1 MSVTVRVD
9 IEPEVLEWASARSG
23 LDREEILRHFPRFDK
38 WIGRE
43 GPGPTLRQ
51 LESFAQRTHTPVG
64 MLLLPEPPH
73 EELPVPDFRTFGDA
87 GVREPSADLLDMVYL
102 CEQRQDWYRDFA
114 LRVGEDPRAFVG
126 SAGLG
131 ADPVVVADSIRTA
144 LGFQVEQRRGHPT
157 WTEAL
162 RALIDLTEDTG
173 ILVMVSGIVG
183 ANTHRTLDPAEFRG
197 FALVDDLAPLI
208 FINGAD
214 TKAAQIFTL
223 AHEIAHVWLGQSAVS
238 NPRLDRLNES
248 NDTERWCDSVAAEVL
263 VPLRSF
269 QERFDVREALEVEL
283 KRLAREY
290 KVSTLVILRRAYDA
304 NFLAWDAYREAYGA
318 ELERVMEFTRQDSD
332 GGDFY
337 NTQPLR
343 ASRRFSRA
351 VVASTLEGQTLYRDA
366 FRLLGLRKAETFEK
380 LSQALEVS

>member
-1 MSVTVRVD
+1 VGVTVRVD

-23 LDREEILRHFPRFDK
+23 LDREEILRHFPRFEK
-38 WIGRE
+38 WVSRE

-64 MLLLPEPPH
+64 MLLLPAPPH

-87 GVREPSADLLDMVYL
+87 RVREPSADLFDAVFL

-114 LRVGEDPRAFVG
+114 LRVGEEPRGFVG
-126 SAGLG
+126 SAALG
-131 ADPVVVADSIRTA
+131 SDPVSVADSIRTE
-144 LGFQVEQRRGHPT
+144 LGFEIAQRRSHAT

-162 RALIDLTEDTG
+162 RALIDLTEDIG

-183 ANTHRTLDPAEFRG
+183 ANTHRTLDPTEFRG
-197 FALVDDLAPLI
+197 FALVDDVAPLV

-238 NPRLDRLNES
+238 NPRLDRPSES
-248 NDTERWCDSVAAEVL
+248 NATERWCDSVAAEVL

-269 QERFDVREALEVEL
+269 QERFNGRVPLGGEL
-283 KRLAREY
+283 QRLAREY
-290 KVSTLVILRRAYDA
+290 RVSTLVVLRRAYDA
-304 NFLAWDAYREAYGA
+304 GFLTSDTYRAAYKA
-318 ELERVMEFTRQDSD
+318 ELARVMEIVRQGGD

-351 VVASTLEGQTLYRDA
+351 IIVSTLEGRTLYRDA
-366 FRLLGLRKAETFEK
+366 FRLLGLRRAETFEK
-380 LSQALEVS
+380 LSRALGVS